1 VLKLLGYATPGW
13 FSIALGILFLVFLQ
27 TGALTL
33 MTLMLTGVV
42 RNSAIVPI
50 DYRVLVDRVEHA
62 AQPQSA
68 G

>member
-1 VLKLLGYATPGW
+1 LRKLIGFATPGW
-13 FSIALGILFLVFLQ
+13 FSVALGILFLVFLQ

-42 RNSAIVPI
+42 RGGSVVSVSYKEFIES
-50 DYRVLVDRVEHA
+50 VLNVRSGDR
-62 AQPQSA
+62 